1 EELSGPEG
9 IVGTPA
15 YMSPEQAN
23 AERLDGRSDIYSL
36 GVVLYELL
44 CGRSPF
50 ADNVVCERLRRVRE
64 EEPPPPRQLVPEIPR
79 ELEAVCLKAMAKRV
93 SDRYSTAADFAA
105 DLRSCLAG
113 SPITSGLT
121 KDQGAIKNPLHL
133 IWDSLDSNLQHAFS
147 LAYNKKRREGS

>member
-1 EELSGPEG
+1 GVIHRDVKPAHILLKNGREPVLIDFGLATNLSDEELSGPEG

-15 YMSPEQAN
+15 YMSPEQVN

-44 CGRSPF
+44 CGRLPF
-50 ADNVVCERLRRVRE
+50 ADNVVWERLRRVRE
-64 EEPPPPRQLVPEIPR
+64 EEPPPPRQVVPEIPR
-79 ELEAVCLKAMAKRV
+79 ELERVCLKAMAKRV

-121 KDQGAIKNPLHL
+121 KDQG
-133 IWDSLDSNLQHAFS
+133 
-147 LAYNKKRREGS
+147 